1 MKKIVSNIHT
11 HTTFSDGRN
20 TAEENIL
27 SAVSLGM
34 DTLGFSD
41 HSYTPCDLSYCMK
54 KDAIPAYKAEITALK
69 EKYREKIT
77 VLCGIEFD
85 YFSSPDILNGFDYF
99 IGASHY
105 VEANGVYYSVDHTAA
120 HTREGIEKGFC
131 GNAAAYAK
139 SYFENVVKCAELK
152 PLYIAHFDLPVK
164 HGVIDETDKS
174 YRDAALEALDAVLE
188 LDIPLEV
195 NTGAMAKG
203 IKTVPY
209 PSDFL
214 IKRIVEKRGR
224 LILGSDCHFKD
235 KLLFAFD
242 ETSRLLKA
250 LGVKSVL
257 TFENGRAVEKSLS
270 EA

>member
-1 MKKIVSNIHT
+1 MDKILSNVHT
-11 HTTFSDGRN
+11 HTIFSDGKN

-27 SAVSLGM
+27 SAISLGM

-54 KDAIPAYKAEITALK
+54 ADALPAYKAEISALK
-69 EKYREKIT
+69 EKYRGKLNI
-77 VLCGIEFD
+77 LCGIEYDFN
-85 YFSSPDILNGFDYF
+85 SDISAVDGFDYF

-105 VEANGVYYSVDHTAA
+105 VESNGVFYSVDHSPE
-120 HTREGIEKGFC
+120 HTREGIDEGFG
-131 GNAAAYAK
+131 GNETAYAK
-139 SYFENVVKCAELK
+139 AYFENVVKCAAYK

-164 HGVIDETDKS
+164 YGVIDEES
-174 YRDAALEALDAVLE
+174 PAYRAAALEALDAVLE
-188 LDIPLEV
+188 LDVPLEV

-203 IKTVPY
+203 VKTVPY

-214 IKRIVEKRGR
+214 IRRILEKNGQ
-224 LILGSDCHFKD
+224 LMLGSDCHYKE

-242 ETSRLLKA
+242 ETVPFLKE

-257 TFENGRAVEKSLS
+257 TFANGRLTEK
-270 EA
+270 EI